1 MAWHFFFLWLFAING
16 LLYVAYTVFSGE
28 WRYLVPNRN
37 SFREAFD
44 VVLHDLGLRKQP
56 LPRRKFNGAQRF
68 AYTGVVA
75 MGFGSLVTGIAIW
88 RSVQFGWLT
97 WLLGGYQAARTE
109 HFLLTVGYVAF
120 FVIHIAQVVR
130 AGWNNFRAMVIGKEL
145 VETEDIPTE
154 SGVEHA

>member
-1 MAWHFFFLWLFAING
+1 
-16 LLYVAYTVFSGE
+16 
-28 WRYLVPNRN
+28 
-37 SFREAFD
+37 
-44 VVLHDLGLRKQP
+44 
-56 LPRRKFNGAQRF
+56 
-68 AYTGVVA
+68 

-154 SGVEHA
+154 SGAEHA